1 MDAASTLALANGVLS
16 TAALACLVAGY
27 RAIRRRAI
35 ARHRN
40 FMVAAFACSAA
51 FLIVFT
57 LRFVT
62 FGFRPFAGTGAWRGV
77 YYGLLFT
84 HEPIAV
90 ISVPLG
96 IVALGLGLARARAHR
111 EVARPTAIIWG
122 ISAATGVLLYLL
134 LYLTPI

>member
-1 MDAASTLALANGVLS
+1 MDVASSLALANGVLS
-16 TAALACLVAGY
+16 AATLVCLVAGY

-35 ARHRN
+35 TRHRN
-40 FMVAAFACSAA
+40 LMIAAFACSAA
-51 FLIVFT
+51 FLVLFT

-96 IVALGLGLARARAHR
+96 IVALGLGLARARAHK
-111 EVARPTAIIWG
+111 EVARRTIVIWAT
-122 ISAATGVLLYLL
+122 SAATGALLYLL
-134 LYLTPI
+134 LYLVPV

>member
-1 MDAASTLALANGVLS
+1 MDAASSLALVNGVLS
-16 TAALACLVAGY
+16 AAALVCLVAGY

-40 FMVAAFACSAA
+40 LMIAAFACSAA
-51 FLIVFT
+51 FLVVFT

-62 FGFRPFAGTGAWRGV
+62 FGFRPFPGTGAWRGV
-77 YYGLLFT
+77 YYALLFT

-96 IVALGLGLARARAHR
+96 IVTLGLGLARARAHK
-111 EVARPTAIIWG
+111 EVARPTVRIWG

-134 LYLTPI
+134 LYLAPV